1 MATDR
6 SGGLEGGDE
15 LLAEIYREFRD
26 GLPARLETIR
36 VSLEALAEGYD
47 SEAAESFY
55 RTAHSLKGTAPAF
68 GAHGLVAPATA
79 LADAGRR
86 WFEQRE
92 LDAAEASAAFEELEQ
107 LRIEVERYSAEVEG
121 DAAG

>member
-68 GAHGLVAPATA
+68 GAHGLVAPATS

-86 WFEQRE
+86 WFEQGE
-92 LDAAEASAAFEELEQ
+92 LDAAEASAAFKELEQ

>member
-1 MATDR
+1 MGTDR
-6 SGGLEGGDE
+6 SGGLEGGDD

-68 GAHGLVAPATA
+68 GAHGLVAPAAA
-79 LADAGRR
+79 LADVGRR
-86 WFEQRE
+86 WFEE
-92 LDAAEASAAFEELEQ
+92 GAVGAAEASAALEELER
-107 LRIEVERYSAEVEG
+107 LRIAVERYAAETEG